1 METLDRLTREED
13 GMLRRLHFFERSGAH
28 LALPYRSLK
37 QSLVMRDLRKSI
49 RDPFEGRVT
58 DASTS
63 WRSLPI

>member
-1 METLDRLTREED
+1 METLERLTRDED
-13 GMLRRLHFFERSGAH
+13 GMLRRLHFFETSGAR

-37 QSLVMRDLRKSI
+37 HSLVVRDLRKTI
-49 RDPFEGRVT
+49 REPFEGRVT